1 MEEKQP
7 SFPEQVRAWLDDNHV
22 EQRLTELAQHADEL
36 VRQGLAKA
44 GEFAHEHREDVGRLL
59 DRAADAVNGRTEGR
73 HASSVEDVRGIV
85 SRGVDKLAEHHQAD
99 GDPGTGDTGTRD
111 TGTGDTGT
119 GDADTGNGDTGN
131 GDTGN
136 GDLRDGG
143 ADGPASGR

>member
-7 SFPEQVRAWLDDNHV
+7 SFPEQVRAWMDENHV

-85 SRGVDKLAEHHQAD
+85 SRGVDKLAEHRQTD
-99 GDPGTGDTGTRD
+99 GDTSGTTDDGTTDSNPDSPTGKH
-111 TGTGDTGT
+111 
-119 GDADTGNGDTGN
+119 
-131 GDTGN
+131 
-136 GDLRDGG
+136 
-143 ADGPASGR
+143 